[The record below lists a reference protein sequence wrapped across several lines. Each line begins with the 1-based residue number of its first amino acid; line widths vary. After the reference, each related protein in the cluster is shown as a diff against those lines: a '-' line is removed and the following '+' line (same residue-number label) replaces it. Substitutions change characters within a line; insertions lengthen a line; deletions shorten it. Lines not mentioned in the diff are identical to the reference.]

1 MTAFTSNIQKGGA
14 LLDDA
19 RRLVE
24 VWDPTEDPAW
34 NLSRIATENL
44 LAKPSRARAE
54 DVLRRVLGPRLVEPG
69 PQVIAAMKELLASPR
84 GFVEAY
90 YFEASRDDELLAAFA
105 EGPLFRWWEAG
116 RVAVDLNEVV
126 EWLAHLA
133 AQGDTPQWT
142 DTVRI
147 KVARGLLAALRDFG
161 ILTGAVRK
169 EFSRASLSIAGFG
182 YVAFRLHESGAS
194 SRALLAS
201 PVWRRWMLD
210 EGRVTE
216 LFHEAARNGLLRYS
230 SAGSSVRVD
239 WLQESLPEVVHAV
252 A

>member
-14 LLDDA
+14 LLEDA

-24 VWDPTEDPAW
+24 VWVPSEDPAW
-34 NLSRIATENL
+34 NLSRIAAENL
-44 LAKPSRARAE
+44 LAKPSRARAA
-54 DVLRRVLGPRLVEPG
+54 DVVRRVLGPRLVEPG
-69 PQVIAAMKELLASPR
+69 PQVIAAMKELLSSPR

-90 YFEASRDDELLAAFA
+90 YFEATRDDQLLAAFA
-105 EGPLFRWWEAG
+105 EGPLFGWWEAG

-126 EWLAHLA
+126 EWLARLA

-142 DTVRI
+142 DTIRI
-147 KVARGLLAALRDFG
+147 KVARGLLAAMRDFG

-201 PVWRRWMLD
+201 PVWRHWMLD
-210 EGRVTE
+210 QGRVAE

-230 SAGSSVRVD
+230 SAGSAVRVD
-239 WLQESLPEVVHAV
+239 WLQESLSGVVRAV

>member
-1 MTAFTSNIQKGGA
+1 MFTSNIQKGGA

-24 VWDPTEDPAW
+24 VWDPNENPTW
-34 NLSRIATENL
+34 NLSRIADENL

-69 PQVIAAMKELLASPR
+69 PQVIAAMKQLLTAPR
-84 GFVEAY
+84 GFVDAY
-90 YFEASRDDELLAAFA
+90 YFEATRDDELLAAFA
-105 EGPLFRWWEAG
+105 EGPLFGWWEAG

-133 AQGDTPQWT
+133 TVGSTPEWT
-142 DTVRI
+142 DTIRI

-169 EFSRASLSIAGFG
+169 EFSRPSLSIAGFG

-230 SAGSSVRVD
+230 SAGSAVRVD
-239 WLQESLPEVVHAV
+239 WLQESLPGVVRAV

>member
-1 MTAFTSNIQKGGA
+1 VFTSNIQKGGA

-24 VWDPTEDPAW
+24 VWDSNENPAW
-34 NLSRIATENL
+34 NLSRIAEENL

-54 DVLRRVLGPRLVEPG
+54 DVLGRVLGPRLVEPG
-69 PQVIAAMKELLASPR
+69 PQVIAAMKELLSSPR

-90 YFEASRDDELLAAFA
+90 YFEATRDDELLAACA
-105 EGPLFRWWEAG
+105 EGPLFGWWEAG
-116 RVAVDLNEVV
+116 RVTVDVNEVV

-133 AQGDTPQWT
+133 AHRETPQWT
-142 DTVRI
+142 DTIRL

-161 ILTGAVRK
+161 VLTGAVRK
-169 EFSRASLSIAGFG
+169 EFSSASLSVAGFG

-201 PVWRRWMLD
+201 PVWRRWLLD
-210 EGRVTE
+210 QGRVTE

-230 SAGSSVRVD
+230 SAGSAVRVD
-239 WLQESLPEVVHAV
+239 WLQGSLSEVVRAV